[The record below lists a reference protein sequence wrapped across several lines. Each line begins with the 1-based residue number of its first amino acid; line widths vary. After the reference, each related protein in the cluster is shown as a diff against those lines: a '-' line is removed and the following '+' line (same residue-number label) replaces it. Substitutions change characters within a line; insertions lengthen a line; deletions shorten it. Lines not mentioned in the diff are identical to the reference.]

1 MDVANNV
8 QISAKEWMYINFRDI
23 AFVILNTILNAKR
36 LKLNL
41 IQDEKLQERLFVFS
55 NLGEMNVSQRKA
67 TYRVG
72 IISIIAEGDSSHISH
87 DISGS
92 G

>member
-23 AFVILNTILNAKR
+23 AFDILNTLLNAKR

-41 IQDEKLQERLFVFS
+41 IQDEKLQERLFVFFQFRR
-55 NLGEMNVSQRKA
+55 NECFTA
-67 TYRVG
+67 
-72 IISIIAEGDSSHISH
+72 
-87 DISGS
+87 
-92 G
+92 

>member
-23 AFVILNTILNAKR
+23 AFDILNTLLNAKR